1 MPSEKATAGDVERWK
16 MWKMLKIRISERER
30 ERLYIAYYIYR
41 ERERVKPGMF

>member
-30 ERLYIAYYIYR
+30 DCILHIIYI

>member
-30 ERLYIAYYIYR
+30 ERDCILHIIYI
-41 ERERVKPGMF
+41 

>member
-30 ERLYIAYYIYR
+30 EIVYCILYI
-41 ERERVKPGMF
+41 